1 MFETFAPGRAFKP
14 TMPQLRAFAICPTC
28 SELYPSFRG
37 CPACDGDV
45 EPLPAP
51 VVTAAPEPQPVPIE
65 RVEYD
70 ATAPRARAQG
80 PNLVPYVAALSVGV
94 IVACG
99 VLMALITG

>member
-1 MFETFAPGRAFKP
+1 
-14 TMPQLRAFAICPTC
+14 MPQLRAFAICPTC

-37 CPACDGDV
+37 CPVCDGDAA
-45 EPLPAP
+45 EPLPPA
-51 VVTAAPEPQPVPIE
+51 VAAAPEPRPLALDDA

-70 ATAPRARAQG
+70 ATAPRPRVQG

-99 VLMALITG
+99 VLMALISG